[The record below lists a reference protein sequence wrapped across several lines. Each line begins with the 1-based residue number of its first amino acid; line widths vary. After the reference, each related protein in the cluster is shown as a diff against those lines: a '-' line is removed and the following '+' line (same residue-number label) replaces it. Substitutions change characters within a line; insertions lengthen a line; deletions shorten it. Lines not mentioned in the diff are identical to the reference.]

1 MIFLKAI
8 WNENKCTV
16 YSLRINSLIIMSNF
30 EIVGKEVDQL
40 FANSHSHSP
49 LFYWPY
55 VRAVA

>member
-40 FANSHSHSP
+40 FANSHSHGP
-49 LFYWPY
+49 LFY
-55 VRAVA
+55 